1 MKIGLAPGDA
11 ATRTLVVDE
20 QRCIAF
26 MGPDNM
32 VYATP
37 RMASD
42 MESLCRDMLLAA
54 LDPGAD
60 SVGTHIAID
69 HIAATPLGMTVTI
82 EARVLEVGERSVS
95 FEVSAADSI
104 EPCGR
109 AKHVRFVVDA
119 EKRKQRLAAKRATAA
134 AQKTNTRTTQET
146 GR

>member
-1 MKIGLAPGDA
+1 LKIGLAPGDA

-20 QRCIAF
+20 QRCIGF

-42 MESLCRDMLLAA
+42 MESLCRDMLLARLA
-54 LDPGAD
+54 PGED

-69 HIAATPLGMTVTI
+69 HIAATPLGMTVSI
-82 EARVLEVGERSVS
+82 EVRVLEVGERSVT
-95 FEVSAADSI
+95 FEVSAADSL

-109 AKHVRFVVDA
+109 AKHVRFVVDS
-119 EKRKQRLAAKRATAA
+119 EKRKQRLAAKRARAA
-134 AQKTNTRTTQET
+134 AGGTTTRTTLET
-146 GR
+146 GK